1 MSPAAG
7 VLMGLLLSLRSHSTV
22 MRRWPCSVEQIVYL
36 RCAFRSATIR
46 CPRGFLSHVNICRQ
60 SASVLRYG
68 TRALVRSFAQRGQYE
83 DVYAAQASARG
94 PVWTPINPADGRADR
109 TQKFG
114 GDAPM
119 KRPAQPEE
127 IAPAFVFLASPSC
140 SSYIHGG
147 NSADHWRLLRRIN
160 LRRNAGAQG

>member
-109 TQKFG
+109 KLLHEALSG
-114 GDAPM
+114 RRLILRMVVP
-119 KRPAQPEE
+119 
-127 IAPAFVFLASPSC
+127 IALKSLA
-140 SSYIHGG
+140 
-147 NSADHWRLLRRIN
+147 ATRR
-160 LRRNAGAQG
+160 